1 MRSFLRKRGYILL
14 YLLLL
19 CTFFTSLPP
28 VSLSSSA
35 PPQPPH
41 GHMYVLCLSTSP
53 SSHYPTLRPVPPTF
67 RSALTQ
73 VLYLSHN
80 NSTHWD
86 LQSIPIT
93 FPLGV
98 ISCKLSHPSLL
109 SSDPLVD
116 HYNHYNHSHVLF
128 LSICLGKFQILIY
141 LLPSPKQL
149 LVYGK
154 KKPQP
159 CYISFYMGT
168 QISLKSFYISLDKAL
183 CYSSVW
189 LFLPFSPSLNLQPS
203 LIPPHIQLGISFLI
217 VITNKE

>member
-19 CTFFTSLPP
+19 CTFFTPLPP

-98 ISCKLSHPSLL
+98 ISCKLSHPSL
-109 SSDPLVD
+109 PA
-116 HYNHYNHSHVLF
+116 
-128 LSICLGKFQILIY
+128 QIPWWITIIIIITPMFSFCLIY
-141 LLPSPKQL
+141 LPGKISNLDLPST
-149 LVYGK
+149 
-154 KKPQP
+154 
-159 CYISFYMGT
+159 FT
-168 QISLKSFYISLDKAL
+168 QATACLWQKTHNHVIYHFIWALRSL
-183 CYSSVW
+183 
-189 LFLPFSPSLNLQPS
+189 
-203 LIPPHIQLGISFLI
+203 
-217 VITNKE
+217 